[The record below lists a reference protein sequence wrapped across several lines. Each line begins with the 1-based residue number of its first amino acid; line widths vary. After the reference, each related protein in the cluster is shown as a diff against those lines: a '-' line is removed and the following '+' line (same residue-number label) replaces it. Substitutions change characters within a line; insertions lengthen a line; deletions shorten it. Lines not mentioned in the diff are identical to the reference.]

1 MSERLRVKHKLCNQF
16 TVRLH
21 TAPSMAVQP
30 YTAGVCTGLELEDSE
45 KEDHMAA
52 RSLKAR

>member
-52 RSLKAR
+52 LSL